1 MSGVSPSGYTLIE
14 IRDSFNNLR
23 TSYESGRMD
32 HCTNYIPIRLVTLI
46 EQFCRVVHKQGQAKY
61 DWDYRPVSLPILVDV
76 FQRFKPDIKDCE
88 FKIRMYR
95 THAGS
100 QTGTDDVIRLRSDDD
115 VCNLVESVLSEPN
128 QEVFEW
134 IRLYMLSFQ
143 SLKSIKDEL
152 EVSFPQLMNVECN
165 KLFSIRHAVAHTMSD
180 HQVSRSMFVMVDSLL
195 HMIESLQKRSYAVA
209 DR

>member
-1 MSGVSPSGYTLIE
+1 MSGVSPSGYTMIE

-23 TSYESGRMD
+23 TLYESGRMD
-32 HCTNYIPIRLVTLI
+32 HCTNYISIRLVTLI
-46 EQFCRVVHKQGQAKY
+46 EQFCRVVYKQGQAKY

-95 THAGS
+95 THVGL

-115 VCNLVESVLSEPN
+115 VYNLVKSVLNEPN

-143 SLKSIKDEL
+143 SLKSIKDAL
-152 EVSFPQLMNVECN
+152 EVSFPPLMNMECN

-180 HQVSRSMFVMVDSLL
+180 HQVSRNVFVMVDSML
-195 HMIESLQKRSYAVA
+195 HMIESTQK
-209 DR
+209 